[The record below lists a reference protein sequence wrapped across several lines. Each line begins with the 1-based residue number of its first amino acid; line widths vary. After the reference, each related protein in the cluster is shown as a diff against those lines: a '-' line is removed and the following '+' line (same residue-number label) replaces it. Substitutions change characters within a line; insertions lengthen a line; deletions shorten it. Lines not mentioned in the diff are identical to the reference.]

1 MRTFLKSGIAGLTSL
16 SLAALAM
23 GTMARGQD
31 NAAPIAG
38 APPATDTKEAAPV
51 GLAPAAANVAPQ
63 NYNYTAPAGAANR
76 VWVYETSDG
85 KLQQAGA
92 QLSRESEELVSRY
105 SEASD
110 DEQRQKIKAQLAE
123 LVAKQ
128 FNLQQQ
134 IREDEIAQIEA
145 RVKKLRA
152 LIEKRKAAQQSIIA
166 NRLDQLLREAEGLGW
181 TPPAERDQQI
191 RFIRPNK
198 LYSGAGG
205 APPVAVPAPPR
216 R

>member
-1 MRTFLKSGIAGLTSL
+1 
-16 SLAALAM
+16 
-23 GTMARGQD
+23 MARGQD
-31 NAAPIAG
+31 NAAPFAG
-38 APPATDTKEAAPV
+38 APPATDAKEVAPI
-51 GLAPAAANVAPQ
+51 GLAPAASNATPQ
-63 NYNYTAPAGAANR
+63 YYNYTAPAGAGNR
-76 VWVYETSDG
+76 IWVYESSDG

-123 LVAKQ
+123 LVARQ
-128 FNLQQQ
+128 FNLQQR
-134 IREDEIAQIEA
+134 IREDEVAQIEA

-152 LIEKRKAAQQSIIA
+152 LIEKRKAAQQSIIE

-181 TPPAERDQQI
+181 TPPAERDQ
-191 RFIRPNK
+191 RVRYIRPTQ
-198 LYSGAGG
+198 LYSGAGA
-205 APPVAVPAPPR
+205 APPVAIPAPPR

>member
-1 MRTFLKSGIAGLTSL
+1 LTGL

-31 NAAPIAG
+31 NAAPVAG
-38 APPATDTKEAAPV
+38 APPATDAKEVAPI
-51 GLAPAAANVAPQ
+51 GLAPAASNATPH
-63 NYNYTAPAGAANR
+63 NYLVPTGAGNR
-76 VWVYETSDG
+76 VWVYESSDG

-92 QLSRESEELVSRY
+92 QLSRESEEFVSRY

-134 IREDEIAQIEA
+134 IREDEVAQIEA

-152 LIEKRKAAQQSIIA
+152 LIEKRKAAQQSIIE

-191 RFIRPNK
+191 RFIRSNT
-198 LYSGAGG
+198 LYSGAGA

>member
-1 MRTFLKSGIAGLTSL
+1 MRTFPKSGIAGLTSL

-23 GTMARGQD
+23 GTLARGQD
-31 NAAPIAG
+31 NPAPVAG
-38 APPATDTKEAAPV
+38 APPATDAKEVAPV
-51 GLAPAAANVAPQ
+51 GLAPAASNVAP
-63 NYNYTAPAGAANR
+63 YNYLVPAGAGNR
-76 VWVYETSDG
+76 VWVYESSDG

-92 QLSRESEELVSRY
+92 QLSRESEELISRY

-134 IREDEIAQIEA
+134 IREDEVAQIEV

-152 LIEKRKAAQQSIIA
+152 LIEKRKAAQQSIIE

-191 RFIRPNK
+191 QYIRTNRI
-198 LYSGAGG
+198 YSRAGA
-205 APPVAVPAPPR
+205 A
-216 R
+216 